1 MEKNSR
7 TKTRITILVTARCLE
22 LEGGAGRAWKG
33 PPERTNGLRS
43 QSSPEGSVPIRA
55 GPTTPPFLG
64 GTHWG
69 QQSGVCATSCR
80 PLGPHGVTGRTRQR
94 CHCCRKQRV
103 DEAGRWRQK
112 SYSQRPP
119 HVHTSPHTHRRTR
132 THMLALSRAQTLCHM
147 VPCCPLGRA
156 PASRAWLP
164 PHPTAAAA
172 LPEEFLSRKDN

>member
-1 MEKNSR
+1 MGME
-7 TKTRITILVTARCLE
+7 
-22 LEGGAGRAWKG
+22 RAPRKDKC
-33 PPERTNGLRS
+33 GLRS

-103 DEAGRWRQK
+103 DEAGCRRQK

-119 HVHTSPHTHRRTR
+119 HVHTSPPTHRRTC
-132 THMLALSRAQTLCHM
+132 THMLTLSRAQTLCHM